1 MRCTATAKST
11 GQRCGRVALQGSRYC
26 RYHEAKERG
35 RPPGEEAT
43 GSESFSRSAFPP
55 EESEAPGSAAPRAMD
70 GEIALLRRRIREAA
84 DEGDWEAM
92 RRGIE
97 TLCKV
102 LKVQYVLV
110 GRSSESLAGSLSR
123 VLEEVGN
130 ELGITL

>member
-1 MRCTATAKST
+1 MRCTADAKRT
-11 GQRCGRVALQGSRYC
+11 GRRCGRVAQPGSRYC
-26 RYHEAKERG
+26 SYHQEGARG
-35 RPPGEEAT
+35 RPLGEGPT
-43 GSESFSRSAFPP
+43 GGGASSYSALPYEEPQAP
-55 EESEAPGSAAPRAMD
+55 ESAAPHGMD

-92 RRGIE
+92 RKGIE

-102 LKVQYVLV
+102 LKVQYVLA

-130 ELGITL
+130 ELGIAL

>member
-11 GQRCGRVALQGSRYC
+11 GQRCGQPARQGSRYC
-26 RYHEAKERG
+26 RYHQEEERD
-35 RPPGEEAT
+35 RRPGEDAAGGEA
-43 GSESFSRSAFPP
+43 SSSFAFPREEPPAP
-55 EESEAPGSAAPRAMD
+55 ESAGPRGMD

-102 LKVQYVLV
+102 LKVQYVLA
-110 GRSSESLAGSLSR
+110 GRSSESLASSLSS

-130 ELGITL
+130 ELGMTL

>member
-1 MRCTATAKST
+1 MQCTATAKST
-11 GQRCGRVALQGSRYC
+11 GQRCGRAARQGSRYC
-26 RYHEAKERG
+26 RYHQEGERG
-35 RPPGEEAT
+35 RPPGEVAT
-43 GSESFSRSAFPP
+43 GGEASSCSAFPY
-55 EESEAPGSAAPRAMD
+55 EEPRAPESAVSHGMD
-70 GEIALLRRRIREAA
+70 GEIVLLRRRIREAA

-102 LKVQYVLV
+102 LKVQYVLA

-130 ELGITL
+130 ELGMTL